1 VIERTASVA
10 PGAPAAPAPA
20 AARPGSPSPP
30 APRAARARGRTGA
43 LTSGWGNPWGYAF
56 VAPALALYVI
66 FNAYPVLRGLAMAF
80 TDYRFLVPGSEWS
93 FNGLNNYRELF
104 FNDRTFWHAFGV
116 SLRYTLLTFP
126 TSLLLALGVALLV
139 AQVRTVRLAAFYR
152 VIVYLPVVLPIS
164 VAMLLWQQL
173 YHYQLGYLNFFLKS
187 VFHVASPPNW
197 LGDVNVA
204 LPAIAI
210 ATVWK
215 SFGADTLL
223 FLIGLYG
230 INREIYEAAAI
241 DGANP
246 LQQAWYVTLPLLKPV
261 FVLVVALNAGI
272 ASATQEML
280 ILTNGGPQNAT
291 LTLGLYGYQLG
302 FQNGDLRL
310 GYSAAMY
317 LLLGVIHMVLA
328 FVILKT
334 LRTERA

>member
-1 VIERTASVA
+1 MIERTASVA

-20 AARPGSPSPP
+20 AARPGSPPP
-30 APRAARARGRTGA
+30 AAPRAARARGRTGA

-104 FNDRTFWHAFGV
+104 FNDRAFWHAFGV

-187 VFHVASPPNW
+187 VLHVASPPNW

-230 INREIYEAAAI
+230 INREVYEAAAI

-310 GYSAAMY
+310 GYSGAMY

>member
-1 VIERTASVA
+1 MRVIERTATAV
-10 PGAPAAPAPA
+10 PGAA
-20 AARPGSPSPP
+20 
-30 APRAARARGRTGA
+30 APRAGGAARAAPRAGIRWLTG
-43 LTSGWGNPWGYAF
+43 GWGNPWGYVF
-56 VAPALALYVI
+56 VAPALALYIV
-66 FNAYPVLRGLAMAF
+66 FNAYPVIRGLAMAF
-80 TDYRFLVPGSEWS
+80 TDYRFLVPGSEWA
-93 FNGLNNYRELF
+93 FNGLSNYRELF

-116 SLRYTLLTFP
+116 SLRFTLLTFP
-126 TSLLLALGVALLV
+126 TSLVLALGVAMLV
-139 AQVRTVRLAAFYR
+139 AQVRRARLASFYR

-173 YHYQLGYLNFFLKS
+173 YHYQLGYLNYLLKS
-187 VFHVASPPNW
+187 VFHVAQPPNW
-197 LGDVNVA
+197 LGDVHVA
-204 LPAIAI
+204 LPAIAV
-210 ATVWK
+210 ATIWK
-215 SFGADTLL
+215 AFGADTLL

-230 INREIYEAAAI
+230 INREVYEAAAI

-246 LQQAWYVTLPLLKPV
+246 AQQAWYVTLPLLKPV